1 MKVFYD
7 KTLTGGSNYVSEIIS
22 SPDCVELCLKDEN
35 CDAFEYTHETQ
46 KCKLFLLQD
55 TVTMGYSF
63 TGTHIGSVHFTS
75 KLFETFLCLSIWYR
89 ADAGRSSV
97 FWTVAAG
104 LRKSWHGKIMPNP
117 NEINTIGSGQA
128 DELTK
133 LDEIRQLDHQGQCCE
148 YISVRFSDK
157 SLQPYI
163 FAKKQEIVSHA
174 EYFNIGKIVAWCCLH
189 LLMQKLLWKT
199 LEHMMVHLLQYVT
212 YM

>member
-7 KTLTGGSNYVSEIIS
+7 KTLTGGANYVSEIIS

-63 TGTHIGSVHFTS
+63 TRTHIGSVHFTS
-75 KLFETFLCLSIWYR
+75 RLFETFLCYMVQS
-89 ADAGRSSV
+89 GQSSV
-97 FWTVAAG
+97 FWTEAVG

-117 NEINTIGSGQA
+117 NQINTIGSGQA

-163 FAKKQEIVSHA
+163 FAKKQEIMSHA
-174 EYFNIGKIVAWCCLH
+174 EYFNIGKITHFCYRIKHTAWIHVNDRKKPVLVRRTV
-189 LLMQKLLWKT
+189 W
-199 LEHMMVHLLQYVT
+199 
-212 YM
+212 